1 MTETAAVPGQ
11 ITRPINKGISEPGG
25 NVLKPWEYDAD
36 LAQHKLAELM
46 IQKLGTPSYLDK
58 EFAVRYGIFRALNH
72 REPREFEIDGRKVI
86 TDDGNLT
93 GYDSSLRVSIYEK
106 YARESVNENGMY
118 FRNFWA
124 YMMKP
129 KYIIQGA
136 IGMDGM
142 EPEEK
147 RSITGRIAD
156 WWRGGGKRND
166 STNNG
171 N

>member
-1 MTETAAVPGQ
+1 MTETPGKLG
-11 ITRPINKGISEPGG
+11 RPVNKDISEPGG
-25 NVLKPWEYDAD
+25 NVLKPWEYDPD
-36 LAQHKLAELM
+36 LAQNKIAEMM

-72 REPREFEIDGRKVI
+72 RDPREFDVDGRKVI

-93 GYDSSLRVSIYEK
+93 GYDSSLRISIYEK

-136 IGMDGM
+136 LGPAGI
-142 EPEEK
+142 EQEEK
-147 RSITGRIAD
+147 RSIAGRIAD
-156 WWRGGGKRND
+156 WWRGGKRND
-166 STNNG
+166 NNSSNG
-171 N
+171 S